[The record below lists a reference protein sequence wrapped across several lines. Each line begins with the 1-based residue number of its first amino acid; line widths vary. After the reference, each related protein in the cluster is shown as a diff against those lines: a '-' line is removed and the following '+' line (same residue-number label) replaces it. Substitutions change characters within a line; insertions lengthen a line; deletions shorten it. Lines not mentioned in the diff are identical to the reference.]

1 MTEEQKQKIEEL
13 KKTGNYME
21 IVVVVG
27 GDGQES
33 VTYCDCNT
41 TTKVMV
47 AGVLLLD
54 DLIKDLEEKVPAIR
68 FLRKLMKIEVKDKK
82 EPNDK

>member
-1 MTEEQKQKIEEL
+1 MTEEQKQKIEEI
-13 KKTGNYME
+13 KKTGDYME

-27 GDGQES
+27 GNGHES
-33 VTYCDCNT
+33 VTYCDCQT

-54 DLIKDLEEKVPAIR
+54 DLIKELEEKVPAIR
-68 FLRKLMKIEVKDKK
+68 FLKKLLKIEVKNK
-82 EPNDK
+82 EEQSEK